1 MKNNFSKT
9 FEKYGVQIGIALGT
23 ALIGLVS
30 GIATQKQEEEREVR
44 ENRLIELLESKN
56 EEEA

>member
-1 MKNNFSKT
+1 MKKYFK
-9 FEKYGVQIGIALGT
+9 KYGVQIGI

-30 GIATQKQEEEREVR
+30 GIATQKQEEEREER